1 MTKRVIAAVALIAVA
16 LTVSCVTLR
25 AVKKTGGVLIGF
37 LEEAQT
43 KYKEGGDYQ
52 KPLDRAEQLWRDKR
66 NALGVL
72 LKHSDTDEIEKCFY
86 KIARCRELGE
96 TAALFEAVEDCRV
109 SIEVMLRGED
119 PAARNIF

>member
-16 LTVSCVTLR
+16 LTVSCGTLR
-25 AVKKTGGVLIGF
+25 AVKKTGGALIGF